1 MKQFFTGKYKTYVII
16 KLVMMNVCPT
26 GDLTDAKNIDT
37 LGSRQYE
44 DEWKLYRNTLD
55 KFNVAKKTIWLDVRG
70 NHGKPNLLV
79 L

>member
-1 MKQFFTGKYKTYVII
+1 
-16 KLVMMNVCPT
+16 MNFCPI

-55 KFNVAKKTIWLDVRG
+55 KFDVAKKTIWLDVRG
-70 NHGKPNLLV
+70 NHGKKNLLV
-79 L
+79 LKNRFVQFTEASSVLCL

>member
-1 MKQFFTGKYKTYVII
+1 
-16 KLVMMNVCPT
+16 MNVCCL

-55 KFNVAKKTIWLDVRG
+55 KFDVAKKTIWLDVRG
-70 NHGKPNLLV
+70 NHGKKNLLV
-79 L
+79 LK